1 VLSKELEVS
10 MSQACHSA
18 GVPSYQ
24 QSSRPGMP
32 VYTSTRDSQSRGSAS
47 TLVSQ
52 TARAAGTQSRSAVN
66 ISSPRDMSQPS
77 SGNLLTPGC
86 SLWIFPGQV
95 NVPKKAVISTE
106 QENDKKRLKQSALV
120 QSDDVSPP
128 LLPDLP
134 FMNAEDI
141 PDPGRTAMPILKPCL
156 LYYYYYSF
164 PINTS

>member
-1 VLSKELEVS
+1 MDCDNRVLVHNGLVNQPTLSYHPFIGTESHHVLSKELEVS

-66 ISSPRDMSQPS
+66 IPSPRGMPQPS

-86 SLWIFPGQV
+86 SLWNFPSQV
-95 NVPKKAVISTE
+95 NVPKKAFISTV
-106 QENDKKRLKQSALV
+106 QENAKKRLKQSW
-120 QSDDVSPP
+120 
-128 LLPDLP
+128 
-134 FMNAEDI
+134 
-141 PDPGRTAMPILKPCL
+141 
-156 LYYYYYSF
+156 
-164 PINTS
+164 